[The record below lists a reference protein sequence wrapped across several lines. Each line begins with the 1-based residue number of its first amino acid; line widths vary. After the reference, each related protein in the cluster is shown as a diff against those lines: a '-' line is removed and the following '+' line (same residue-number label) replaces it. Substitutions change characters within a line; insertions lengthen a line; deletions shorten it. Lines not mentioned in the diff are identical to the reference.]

1 MVVQGSP
8 TKVVKE
14 TKEETEI
21 NPKETKEAESQDSD
35 TEFTVETEE
44 LEELEVFFYPIF
56 CQKKLFD
63 FRRNHPQN
71 LKTRMKLRLWRKI
84 SRSRSK
90 TVRPKN

>member
-21 NPKETKEAESQDSD
+21 NPKKTNEAESQDSD

-44 LEELEVFFYPIF
+44 LDELEVFFTLF
-56 CQKKLFD
+56 FDQKLF
-63 FRRNHPQN
+63 FLYRNHPQN
-71 LKTRMKLRLWRKI
+71 LKTRMKLRLWKRI